1 MKNKKGTVI
10 REVLKGSIAEE
21 AGIQPGDC
29 ILEING
35 ERIKDIFDY
44 RFLITDENVNMVIR
58 KENGDIW
65 DIDIE
70 KDTYEDMG
78 IEFEDPMIDSAKS
91 CANKCIFCFI
101 DQLPKGMRETLYFK
115 DDNTRLS
122 FLTGNYVTLT
132 NISDKELDRIIKYHM
147 SPINISVHSTNPS
160 VRKLMLGNR
169 FAGNILERI
178 KKLVNAGITVNCQIV
193 LCRGINDQE
202 ELDRTIKD
210 LSDLYPGVGSISVVP
225 VGITK
230 YREGLYPL
238 VPYDGEESKK
248 VLEQVEGWQKKL
260 LEEKGSR
267 VVYAADEFYI
277 MAEKELPGYEEYEG
291 FPQLENGVGMVA
303 LFKEEFF
310 EYLED
315 EEAGLNEKGVNAD
328 EKAVKDR
335 IVSVATGISAY
346 KIIKKLAEELENR
359 YNNLKINVYPVEN
372 RFFGKYVTVAGLLTG
387 QDIVYGLKDK
397 ELGQVLLIPKNM
409 LKSDEDVFLDDYT
422 VEKVGTLLN
431 VKVKVLEVN
440 GKAFV
445 DGILGKI

>member
-1 MKNKKGTVI
+1 VKNKKGTVI

-115 DDNTRLS
+115 DDDTRLS

-193 LCRGINDQE
+193 LCRGIND
-202 ELDRTIKD
+202 
-210 LSDLYPGVGSISVVP
+210 
-225 VGITK
+225 
-230 YREGLYPL
+230 
-238 VPYDGEESKK
+238 
-248 VLEQVEGWQKKL
+248 
-260 LEEKGSR
+260 
-267 VVYAADEFYI
+267 
-277 MAEKELPGYEEYEG
+277 
-291 FPQLENGVGMVA
+291 
-303 LFKEEFF
+303 
-310 EYLED
+310 
-315 EEAGLNEKGVNAD
+315 
-328 EKAVKDR
+328 
-335 IVSVATGISAY
+335 
-346 KIIKKLAEELENR
+346 
-359 YNNLKINVYPVEN
+359 
-372 RFFGKYVTVAGLLTG
+372 
-387 QDIVYGLKDK
+387 
-397 ELGQVLLIPKNM
+397 
-409 LKSDEDVFLDDYT
+409 
-422 VEKVGTLLN
+422 
-431 VKVKVLEVN
+431 
-440 GKAFV
+440 
-445 DGILGKI
+445 

>member
-1 MKNKKGTVI
+1 VKNKKGTVI

-115 DDNTRLS
+115 DDDTRLS

>member
-115 DDNTRLS
+115 DDDTRLS

-387 QDIVYGLKDK
+387 QDIVNGLKDK

>member
-1 MKNKKGTVI
+1 VKNKKGTVI

>member
-115 DDNTRLS
+115 DDDTRLS